1 MRHCFCF
8 VPVLGPEPLTT
19 MLHKSISSLRWK
31 LKQARILLNS
41 ESQFHLKLKYEANP
55 DGGSV
60 MAKAN

>member
-1 MRHCFCF
+1 
-8 VPVLGPEPLTT
+8 